1 MKLLNVLLIL
11 VVLTAMISVTTAK
24 EYDIVR
30 ENEEYWNCVDYSV
43 SFMRENPEWG
53 CVTVSS
59 NKYFKGVSHI
69 MNYRIVENGQI
80 EIKDNMYETNYILCG
95 FENDTLY
102 YHFWE
107 GEPVR
112 NYKWLRA
119 NSPQLKNISQ
129 INQVTLS
136 GSAGESFSQ
145 QLKFIVI

>member
-1 MKLLNVLLIL
+1 M
-11 VVLTAMISVTTAK
+11 TPVTKATNIDFI
-24 EYDIVR
+24 DIVR
-30 ENEEYWNCVDYSV
+30 ENKEYWNCVDYSV
-43 SFMRENPEWG
+43 SFMRDNPERG

-69 MNYRIVENGQI
+69 VNYRIVGDGTI

-102 YHFWE
+102 YHFWQ

-112 NYKWLRA
+112 NYKWLRE

-129 INQVTLS
+129 IFHVTEF
-136 GSAGESFSQ
+136 GSAGDPFSKHEI
-145 QLKFIVI
+145 LNLIYS

>member
-1 MKLLNVLLIL
+1 M
-11 VVLTAMISVTTAK
+11 TSVTVATNI
-24 EYDIVR
+24 DIVR
-30 ENEEYWNCVDYSV
+30 ENKEYWNCVDYSV
-43 SFMRENPEWG
+43 SFMRDNPEWG

-69 MNYRIVENGQI
+69 VNYRIVGDGTI
-80 EIKDNMYETNYILCG
+80 EIKDNMFETNYILCG
-95 FENDTLY
+95 FENDTMY
-102 YHFWE
+102 YHFWQ

>member
-1 MKLLNVLLIL
+1 MKKLGVLLTLVLLNVQ
-11 VVLTAMISVTTAK
+11 ISAAN
-24 EYDIVR
+24 ELDIVR

-43 SFMRENPEWG
+43 SFMRENPEWS

-69 MNYRIVENGQI
+69 VNYRIVGDGTI
-80 EIKDNMYETNYILCG
+80 EIKDNMFETNYILCG
-95 FENDTLY
+95 FENDTMY
-102 YHFWE
+102 YHFWQ